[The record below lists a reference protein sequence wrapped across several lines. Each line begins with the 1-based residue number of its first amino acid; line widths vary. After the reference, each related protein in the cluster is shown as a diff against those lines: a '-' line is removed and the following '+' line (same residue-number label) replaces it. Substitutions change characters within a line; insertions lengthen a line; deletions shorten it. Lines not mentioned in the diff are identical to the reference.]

1 MTLIIAAGVT
11 LHEALKAQK
20 ELAKQ
25 GVETV
30 VLDCYSVKPLDVQSI
45 NRLTKEIKNVIV
57 VEDHYPAG
65 GIGEAILS
73 IIHNLSSINFA
84 HLCVRKLPPFRL
96 SSPEELLRFED
107 IDSGGNR
114 QSGKNVKS

>member
-1 MTLIIAAGVT
+1 MTVIQLN
-11 LHEALKAQK
+11 L
-20 ELAKQ
+20 
-25 GVETV
+25 
-30 VLDCYSVKPLDVQSI
+30 LDVQSI

-84 HLCVRKLPPFRL
+84 HLCVRKLPR
-96 SSPEELLRFED
+96 SGSPEELLRFED
-107 IDSGGNR
+107 IDSEAIVKAV
-114 QSGKNVKS
+114 KNVKS